1 MLLSEIDGKG
11 IKIPHQNR
19 ITQFASENDNNITPA
34 QILSATSIYVSDLMQ
49 DAWTVEF
56 DPLSLWVQIPS
67 MSFSAGETAP
77 QDTQEF
83 TINIPEDFRNLELQ
97 DDTQIQIRYT
107 GLWIMGVL
115 HLWDQE
121 IDISWIPLD

>member
-1 MLLSEIDGKG
+1 MLLSEINGKG

-19 ITQFASENDNNITPA
+19 ITQFASENDSNITPA
-34 QILSATSIYVSDLMQ
+34 QILSSTSIYVSDLMQ

-67 MSFSAGETAP
+67 MSFSAGETVP

-121 IDISWIPLD
+121 IDISWEL